1 MEKQAFYG
9 LQIRVLDDNPFYT
22 SLYKFQL
29 EHEIHHHYKQLVDH
43 FQIRTFTESENF
55 LKNFPILESVCF
67 VDYHLGSSFTG
78 IDVMSTIKQHTNKAK
93 VYIVTDESNSYI
105 LRMCLDAGADGII
118 FKNNELMDLSMM
130 VIHQTICDKNFPY
143 QFNLPK

>member
-29 EHEIHHHYKQLVDH
+29 EHEIQHQYKQHAEH
-43 FQIRTFTESENF
+43 FQIRTYTESENF
-55 LKNFPILESVCF
+55 LDNFPVLDSVNF
-67 VDYHLGSSFTG
+67 VDYHLGSSLTG
-78 IDVMSTIKQHTNKAK
+78 IDVMSKIKQRTNKAK
-93 VYIVTDESNSYI
+93 VFIVTDESNSYI

-130 VIHQTICDKNFPY
+130 VIQQTISDQNFLY
-143 QFNLPK
+143 QLNRPR